1 MRNIIPSIRLLFCI
15 IFLHISAGLE
25 AQKSNYSLKEFNASK
40 HFFNAVYFG
49 NSVYLGTDQG
59 VFILEEGKLIP
70 YDTAIIGPIATKKG
84 VLTEGVVKISDNF
97 KNLLPKNYINIPI
110 NELLIEDT
118 LLIVAKGK
126 LFVFEKNA
134 FQIRNVGSVR
144 AISKNYVGTYNGVYR
159 KKDSLRILEY
169 TNSYIREFEKATFFC
184 WDGLY
189 VQMDS
194 ITKRFNNRLYS
205 GVEIG
210 NKLIGKANDIV
221 EIQHPNYILSTDQGL
236 FTVDVEN
243 EIATL
248 LSNEFSEAIFANYL
262 ELYSKNPGGNLDF
275 LLFSQD
281 KSIYSIDKKTNTIDK
296 VYSFNENIKS
306 FLFASSDEYYILFEN
321 SLVKFEPSLPIDR
334 KSRSRGEVSGK
345 VEQIILMDNLRL
357 TNDVG
362 CYKDFIFVTSD
373 LGLHLYDK
381 NSEISGTNII
391 SEELNKKAFYV
402 AKDSLY
408 LGGVNGIYSFD
419 YASLANMFFRKVNQK
434 KPEKN
439 TVIDF
444 TKRYQWQLIG
454 GFVFLLLISNLVF
467 FSKFK
472 TAQKIKIRASRDI
485 KQEIENYIEE
495 NLSTVNIE
503 KLKTEFRFSNNQ
515 LYSHMGSVNPGE
527 VIRAKRVSLVKKLR
541 KNKIS
546 EEEIAKATGFSISYL
561 KKI

>member
-1 MRNIIPSIRLLFCI
+1 MVELNT
-15 IFLHISAGLE
+15 
-25 AQKSNYSLKEFNASK
+25 SK
-40 HFFNAVYFG
+40 HFFNAITSDGSIYV
-49 NSVYLGTDQG
+49 GTDQG
-59 VFILEEGKLIP
+59 VFKFESGKLIP
-70 YDTAIIGPIATKKG
+70 FDPTIVGPISSKKKIIK
-84 VLTEGVVKISDNF
+84 EGIVKISDNY
-97 KNLLPKNYINIPI
+97 KKLLPKNYINIPI

-134 FQIRNVGSVR
+134 FQIKNLGSVR
-144 AISKNYVGTYNGVYR
+144 AISKNYLGTYNGVFR
-159 KKDSLRILEY
+159 KKDSIQLLKY
-169 TNSYIREFEKATFFC
+169 TNSYIREFEKASFIC

-194 ITKRFNNRLYS
+194 ITKRFNNPLYS

-210 NKLIGKANDIV
+210 NKLIGIANDIV

-236 FTVDVEN
+236 FTIDVEN
-243 EIATL
+243 EIASL
-248 LSNEFSEAIFANYL
+248 LSNEFPEAIFANYL
-262 ELYSKNPGGNLDF
+262 NLSSKNPGGDLDF
-275 LLFSQD
+275 VLFSQD
-281 KSIYSIDKKTNTIDK
+281 KSIYSIDKKTNTISA
-296 VYSFNENIKS
+296 VYNFNENIKS
-306 FLFASSDEYYILFEN
+306 FLFASSNEYYILFEN
-321 SLVKFEPSLPIDR
+321 SLVKFKPSLPIDR
-334 KSRSRGEVSGK
+334 KSRSRSEVSGK
-345 VEQIILMDNLRL
+345 EEQIILMDNLRL

-362 CYKDFIFVTSD
+362 CFKDFVFVTSD
-373 LGLHLYDK
+373 LGLHLYDV
-381 NSEISGTNII
+381 NSDISSANII

-402 AKDSLY
+402 TKDSLY
-408 LGGVNGIYSFD
+408 LGGVNGLYSFD
-419 YASLANMFFRKVNQK
+419 YSALVNLFLKKVNQK

-439 TVIDF
+439 TVVDF
-444 TKRYQWQLIG
+444 AKRYQWQLIG
-454 GFVFLLLISNLVF
+454 GFVFLLLISNLVL

>member
-1 MRNIIPSIRLLFCI
+1 MRKIILSMRLFFTI
-15 IFLHISAGLE
+15 IFLLILASSQ
-25 AQKSNYSLKEFNASK
+25 AQGSNFSMVELNTSK
-40 HFFNAVYFG
+40 HFFNAITSDGSIYV
-49 NSVYLGTDQG
+49 GTDQG
-59 VFILEEGKLIP
+59 VFKFESGKLIP
-70 YDTAIIGPIATKKG
+70 FDPTIVGPISSKKSIIK
-84 VLTEGVVKISDNF
+84 EGVVKISDNY

-134 FQIRNVGSVR
+134 FQIKNVGSVR
-144 AISKNYVGTYNGVYR
+144 AISKNYLGTYNGVYR
-159 KKDSLRILEY
+159 KKDSLQLLRY
-169 TNSYIREFEKATFFC
+169 TNSYIREFEKASFIC

-194 ITKRFNNRLYS
+194 ITKRFNNPLYS

-248 LSNEFSEAIFANYL
+248 LSNEFPEAIFANYL
-262 ELYSKNPGGNLDF
+262 KLSSKNPGGDLDVV
-275 LLFSQD
+275 LFSQD
-281 KSIYSIDKKTNTIDK
+281 KSIYSIDKKTNTISLI
-296 VYSFNENIKS
+296 YNFNENIKS
-306 FLFASSDEYYILFEN
+306 FLFGSSIEYYILFEN
-321 SLVKFEPSLPIDR
+321 SLVKFKPNLPLDR
-334 KSRSRGEVSGK
+334 KNRSRSEVSGK
-345 VEQIILMDNLRL
+345 EEQIILMDNLRL

-362 CYKDFIFVTSD
+362 YFKDFIFVTSD
-373 LGLHLYDK
+373 LGLHLYDV
-381 NSEISGTNII
+381 NSDISSTNII

-402 AKDSLY
+402 TKDSLY
-408 LGGVNGIYSFD
+408 LGGVNGLYSFD
-419 YASLANMFFRKVNQK
+419 YASLTNMFFRKVNQK
-434 KPEKN
+434 KPEEN
-439 TVIDF
+439 TLVDY
-444 TKRYQWQLIG
+444 TLKYKWHLIG
-454 GFVFLLLISNLVF
+454 GCVILLLISNLVF
-467 FSKFK
+467 FRKYK